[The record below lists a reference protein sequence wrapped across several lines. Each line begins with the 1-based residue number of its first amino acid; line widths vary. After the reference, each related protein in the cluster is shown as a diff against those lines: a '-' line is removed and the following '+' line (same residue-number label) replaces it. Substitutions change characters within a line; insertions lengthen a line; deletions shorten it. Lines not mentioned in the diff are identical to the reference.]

1 MAEIKPSYD
10 TKRTNLAEV
19 IPLDSPFG
27 MYIEP
32 TRLCNFKCFYCMHAT
47 RGEVDGALKKTGFK
61 IENMRMELFDKLV
74 INIMNF
80 PTQPKRICFS
90 GLGDPLM
97 NKDLPVMIKK
107 LRCAGFNGRLDVLTN
122 GDLLT
127 NEMSNRLIEA
137 GINRLQISI
146 QGLNDDKY
154 REICKTKVDF
164 KKLVDNLKYFY
175 QAKGENVTLF
185 IKTIDSL
192 LEDKEDEK
200 KFHEVF
206 SSICDTIFIEHLVI
220 MQQQMG
226 NHGGQADHIKNLNG
240 EYVIPKKICSI
251 MFYFLQVNIDG
262 ETFPC
267 STPGLPNS
275 FSMGNA
281 NEKTLVEIWNDKK
294 RYDLMIK
301 NLKDGYKAFNE
312 CAECSS
318 VVCIADKNEFL
329 DDKADIVLKKL
340 EK

>member
-1 MAEIKPSYD
+1 MAEIRPSYD

-32 TRLCNFKCFYCMHAT
+32 TRLCNFKCFYCLHAT
-47 RGEVDGALKKTGFK
+47 RGKVGGELEKTGFK
-61 IENMRMELFDKLV
+61 IENMQMALFDKLV
-74 INIMNF
+74 IDIMNF

-97 NKDLPVMIKK
+97 NNDLPVMIKK
-107 LRCAGFNGRLDVLTN
+107 LRAAGFNGRLDVLTN
-122 GDLLT
+122 GVLLT

-137 GINRLQISI
+137 GINRVQISV
-146 QGLNDDKY
+146 QGLNDEKY
-154 REICKTKVDF
+154 KDVCNMKVDF
-164 KKLVDNLKYFY
+164 TKLVDNLKYFY
-175 QAKGENVTLF
+175 AHKRENATLF
-185 IKTIDSL
+185 VKIIDSL
-192 LEDKEDEK
+192 LEDKEDEE
-200 KFHEVF
+200 KFHRIF
-206 SSICDTIFIEHLVI
+206 SNICDTIFIEHLVV

-226 NHGGQADHIKNLNG
+226 DHGGQTDHAKNLNG
-240 EYVIPKKICSI
+240 EIVIDRKVCSI

-281 NEKTLVEIWNDKK
+281 NEKSLVEIWNDEK
-294 RYDLMIK
+294 RHNMMIK
-301 NLKDGYKAFNE
+301 NLKDGYKSFNA

-329 DDKADIVLKKL
+329 DDQAENVLKKL